1 MIDELVAE
9 VVVEGA
15 TELAGQLGFEAVVEG
30 GTEALAR
37 DEPQNSWR
45 RFWIKMAVLVV
56 LCGALF
62 LGTALYTGEWPTW

>member
-1 MIDELVAE
+1 MIEEIATE
-9 VVVEGA
+9 VVVQGA
-15 TELAGQLGFEAVVEG
+15 TELAGQLGFEAAVEG
-30 GTEALAR
+30 GTEALAG

-62 LGTALYTGEWPTW
+62 VGAAFYTGEWPTW